1 MRRSSRG
8 EDDGRARGAA
18 RPGDRRRGA
27 ARNAQRVLVVAA
39 HPDDPEYGCAAT
51 VAKWASERREVTYL
65 LLTSGDKGS
74 KDPRVR
80 PGALA
85 TRRERE
91 QRSAAASLGVR
102 EVLFQRHPDGMLEN
116 TMALRREIAGII
128 RRCRPHLLL
137 TIDPW
142 TRYQTHPDHRAA
154 GLAALDAAYAA
165 KEVNLFPEQLVDG
178 VEAWRISE
186 AWLFWSENADR
197 WEDVGCCIGKRIA
210 ALRRHASQVGDD
222 PKRLA
227 EDIRKRARE
236 SAKKGK
242 QPFEYAE
249 AFKVLRW

>member
-1 MRRSSRG
+1 MPRTKQAERG
-8 EDDGRARGAA
+8 T
-18 RPGDRRRGA
+18 RRGRRA
-27 ARNAQRVLVVAA
+27 ATARETQRVLLVAA

-51 VAKWASERREVTYL
+51 VAKWASEGREVTYL

-80 PGALA
+80 PGELA

-91 QRSAAASLGVR
+91 QRDAAARLGVR
-102 EVLFQRHPDGMLEN
+102 EVIFQRHPDGMLEN
-116 TMALRREIAGII
+116 SMAMRREIAGII

-137 TIDPW
+137 AIDPW

-154 GLAALDAAYAA
+154 GQAALDAAYAA
-165 KEVNLFPEQLVDG
+165 KEVYLYPEQLVDG
-178 VEAWRISE
+178 IEPWRIRE

-210 ALRRHASQVGDD
+210 ALRRHASQVGGD
-222 PKRLA
+222 PERLA
-227 EDIRKRARE
+227 EGIRKAARAAAE
-236 SAKKGK
+236 KGK